1 MTDPVAARA
10 ARERWLA
17 VGRRLFTPGT
27 VVIALITAV
36 IFLSALRGGAGLWWL
51 LLTGTCP
58 VLITLLAAG
67 WLTGLWWVP
76 RAVRARLAH
85 LPHRQVTI
93 EFTAGGLA
101 FQSATERLVVAWSEL
116 LMVRQLPHFWVFE
129 LRAGAAVPL
138 PRSLMSAEM
147 EAALRASVPAAIVEG
162 GAV

>member
-1 MTDPVAARA
+1 MTDAVATLA

-36 IFLSALRGGAGLWWL
+36 IFFSALQRSAGLWWL
-51 LLTGTCP
+51 LLSGTCP
-58 VLITLLAAG
+58 VLISLLAGG

-76 RAVRARLAH
+76 RAVRGRLAH

-93 EFTAGGLA
+93 AFRAEGLV
-101 FQSATERLVVAWSEL
+101 FQSATERLELAWSEL
-116 LMVRQLPHFWVFE
+116 LGIRQLPHFWVFE

-138 PRSLMSAEM
+138 PRSLMTAEI
-147 EAALRASVPAAIVEG
+147 EAALRAAVPPAVFAS